1 VGLVALLDAEIVVQ
15 QLDVEIRMDQLLLDE
30 MPDDAGHLVAVHLD
44 DRIAD
49 LDFRHWGPLRN
60 ADDGESR
67 RVTGR
72 PYGAAGPI
80 LQGQNICMQ
89 MRVRSPRLADAP
101 MRRRRG
107 NLGPA

>member
-1 VGLVALLDAEIVVQ
+1 
-15 QLDVEIRMDQLLLDE
+15 MDQLLLDE
-30 MPDDAGHLVAVHLD
+30 LPDDAGHLVAVHLD

-80 LQGQNICMQ
+80 LQGQNMCGECAFA
-89 MRVRSPRLADAP
+89 RRALR
-101 MRRRRG
+101 MRRCGAGVVTSARSDEM
-107 NLGPA
+107 